1 MGDSTE
7 VRGKALFYCVIKAAV
22 RLRVLT
28 QGCAASWMPFQ
39 IFSQLLRQQY
49 SASSLKGPEKSRTG
63 RSNEWGKCNS

>member
-7 VRGKALFYCVIKAAV
+7 VRGTALLYCVIKAAV

-39 IFSQLLRQQY
+39 IFSQLLRQ
-49 SASSLKGPEKSRTG
+49 
-63 RSNEWGKCNS
+63 